1 MSELTL
7 FLYPG
12 TCAMAVHIAL
22 LEANAGHQVH
32 VVDFAAGEQRTPA
45 YLAMNPLGRVP
56 ALKTEQ
62 GVLIETLALLLYVAQ
77 RFPAAKL
84 APLDDPFQLARMQ
97 GFNSFLASTVH
108 VGHAHRPRANRW
120 ADDPAAIAAMQKK
133 VPENMHDYFTQI
145 EQHHLTG
152 PWVLGE
158 QFSVADIYLYVV
170 ASWLQADGV
179 DINDF
184 PRVAEHTQRM
194 LTRPSVQAA
203 LLVR

>member
-203 LLVR
+203 LQVR

>member
-1 MSELTL
+1 MSDLL
-7 FLYPG
+7 LYLYPG

-45 YLAMNPLGRVP
+45 FLALNPLGRVP
-56 ALKTEQ
+56 ALRTGQ
-62 GVLIETLALLLYVAQ
+62 GVLTETLALLLYVAQ
-77 RFPAAKL
+77 RFPEARL
-84 APLDDPFQLARMQ
+84 APLDDAYQLARMQ
-97 GFNSFLASTVH
+97 AFNSFLASTVH

-120 ADDPAAIAAMQKK
+120 ADDPAAIAAMQQK
-133 VPENMHDYFTQI
+133 VPENMHNYFTQI

-152 PWVLGE
+152 PWVLGA

-170 ASWLQADGV
+170 ASWLKADGV

-184 PRVAEHTQRM
+184 PRVAEHTRRM
-194 LTRPSVQAA
+194 QARPSVQAA
-203 LLVR
+203 LQLR

>member
-158 QFSVADIYLYVV
+158 QFSVAEIYLEVV

-203 LLVR
+203 LQVR